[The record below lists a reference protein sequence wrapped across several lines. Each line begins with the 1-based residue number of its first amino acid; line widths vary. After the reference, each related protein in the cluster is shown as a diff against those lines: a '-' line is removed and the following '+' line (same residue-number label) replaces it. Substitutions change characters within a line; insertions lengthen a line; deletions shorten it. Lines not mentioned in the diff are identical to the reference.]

1 MFNVAIL
8 AVGRLKES
16 WLREGLAEYQ
26 KRLSAYCSF
35 QVAEIPEY
43 RLPDDPSP
51 AQIEKGLLGE
61 GKAILERAGKAPLVA
76 LCIEGKEL
84 SSQGLADLLRERQ
97 QTGGAL
103 CFVIGGSHG
112 LSQEV
117 KKRAV
122 FRLSVSPMTF
132 PHQLFRVMLAEQL
145 YRGFSILAG
154 SKYHK

>member
-1 MFNVAIL
+1 MFHVAIL

-51 AQIEKGLLGE
+51 AQIEKGLLEE

>member
-8 AVGRLKES
+8 AVGKLKEP
-16 WLREGLAEYQ
+16 WLREGFAEYQ

-35 QVAEIPEY
+35 QVAELPEY
-43 RLPDDPSP
+43 RLPEDPSP
-51 AQIEKGLLGE
+51 AQIEKGLLEE

-97 QTGGAL
+97 QAGGAL

-112 LSQEV
+112 LSDEV

-122 FRLSVSPMTF
+122 LRLSVSPMTF

>member
-1 MFNVAIL
+1 M
-8 AVGRLKES
+8 
-16 WLREGLAEYQ
+16 
-26 KRLSAYCSF
+26 
-35 QVAEIPEY
+35 
-43 RLPDDPSP
+43 
-51 AQIEKGLLGE
+51 
-61 GKAILERAGKAPLVA
+61 A

-103 CFVIGGSHG
+103 CFAIGGSHG
-112 LSQEV
+112 LSRPV
-117 KKRAV
+117 KQQAV

>member
-1 MFNVAIL
+1 MFTVTLI
-8 AVGRLKES
+8 AVGRLKEP
-16 WLREGLAEYQ
+16 WLREGFAEYQ
-26 KRLSAYCSF
+26 KRLSADCSF
-35 QVAEIPEY
+35 QVAELPEY
-43 RLPDDPSP
+43 RLPEDPSP
-51 AQIEKGLLGE
+51 AQIEKGLLEE
-61 GKAILERAGKAPLVA
+61 GKAILERAGKVPLVA

-103 CFVIGGSHG
+103 CFAIGGSHG
-112 LSQEV
+112 LSRPV
-117 KKRAV
+117 KQQAV

>member
-1 MFNVAIL
+1 MTGVQTCALPIL
-8 AVGRLKES
+8 
-16 WLREGLAEYQ
+16 
-26 KRLSAYCSF
+26 
-35 QVAEIPEY
+35 
-43 RLPDDPSP
+43 
-51 AQIEKGLLGE
+51 
-61 GKAILERAGKAPLVA
+61 A

-97 QTGGAL
+97 QTGSAL
-103 CFVIGGSHG
+103 CFAIGGSHG

>member
-1 MFNVAIL
+1 MFTVTLI
-8 AVGRLKES
+8 AVGRLKEP
-16 WLREGLAEYQ
+16 WLREGFAEYQ

-35 QVAEIPEY
+35 QVAELPEY
-43 RLPDDPSP
+43 RLPEDPSP
-51 AQIEKGLLGE
+51 AQIEKGLLEE
-61 GKAILERAGKAPLVA
+61 GRAILDRAGKVPLVA

-97 QTGGAL
+97 QTGSAL
-103 CFVIGGSHG
+103 CFAIGGSHG

-145 YRGFSILAG
+145 YRGFSILVG

>member
-8 AVGRLKES
+8 AVGKLKEP
-16 WLREGLAEYQ
+16 WLREGFAEYQ

-35 QVAEIPEY
+35 QVAELPEY
-43 RLPDDPSP
+43 RLPEDPSP
-51 AQIEKGLLGE
+51 AQIEKGLLEE

>member
-1 MFNVAIL
+1 MFTVTLIAI
-8 AVGRLKES
+8 GKLKEP

-26 KRLSAYCSF
+26 KRLSAYCAF
-35 QVAEIPEY
+35 QVAELPEY
-43 RLPDDPSP
+43 RLPEDPSP
-51 AQIEKGLLGE
+51 AQIEKGLWEE
-61 GKAILERAGKAPLVA
+61 GKAILDRAGKAPLVA

-97 QTGGAL
+97 QTGSAL
-103 CFVIGGSHG
+103 CFAIGGSHG
-112 LSQEV
+112 LSREV
-117 KKRAV
+117 KERAV

-154 SKYHK
+154 GKYHK

>member
-1 MFNVAIL
+1 MLHVDIVAI
-8 AVGRLKES
+8 GRLKEP
-16 WLREGLAEYQ
+16 WLREGMAEYL
-26 KRLSAYCSF
+26 KRLSAYCAF
-35 QVAEIPEY
+35 QVVELPEY
-43 RLPDDPSP
+43 RLPEDPSP
-51 AQIEKGLLGE
+51 AQIEKGLLEE
-61 GKAILERAGKAPLVA
+61 GRAILDRAGKVPLVA

-103 CFVIGGSHG
+103 CFAIGGSRG

-145 YRGFSILAG
+145 YRGFSILSG
-154 SKYHK
+154 GKYHK